1 MQPVCW
7 PVGSILS
14 LNFLVPSSCMDEVT
28 NVSHFLA
35 TIEVDFFLS
44 IWSFIHIWRS
54 ANSYPTFRQ
63 RGGKLLGEGWWRIKN
78 EETSPYIIG
87 AFTEPKAFTIK
98 YYASIRFGVMSDSIW
113 LTRCGHYSSW
123 DFWKLLVS
131 VWQCVF
137 PTSRINRKG
146 ESASRE
152 QRITNYK
159 ARLRSGSWYCSVDE
173 LKSISIWLQ

>member
-7 PVGSILS
+7 PVESILS

-35 TIEVDFFLS
+35 TIEMDFFS
-44 IWSFIHIWRS
+44 VWSFIHIWLS
-54 ANSYPTFRQ
+54 ANSYPTLPQ
-63 RGGKLLGEGWWRIKN
+63 RGGKLLGRGVMKN
-78 EETSPYIIG
+78 KEWSIYGTKSLY
-87 AFTEPKAFTIK
+87 KC
-98 YYASIRFGVMSDSIW
+98 YASIRFWVMSVSRW
-113 LTRCGHYSSW
+113 LTRCGYYSSW

-131 VWQCVF
+131 VWQGVF

-152 QRITNYK
+152 QRITNYQ